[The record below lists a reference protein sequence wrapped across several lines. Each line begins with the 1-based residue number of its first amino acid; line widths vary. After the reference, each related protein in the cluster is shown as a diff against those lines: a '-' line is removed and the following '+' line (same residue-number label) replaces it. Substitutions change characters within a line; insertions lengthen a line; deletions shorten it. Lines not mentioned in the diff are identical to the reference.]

1 MQKEHSGLIG
11 RAYFQGGV
19 DWEAQQ
25 SAYMA
30 VNFSIF
36 SEVKTE
42 HQWKP

>member
-1 MQKEHSGLIG
+1 MQQEHPRSIG

-25 SAYMA
+25 LAYVS

-42 HQWKP
+42 PQ